1 MYNEEPI
8 IIKDVHVPRREYTGE
23 LGVPLTI
30 AGLAGIVI
38 SVFLPYVTTKL
49 STDAANRHT
58 FTSWEV
64 SEVSDIGFLTKYFFL
79 VFSLLAVAAVWKQSG
94 KLLVACCVYWILNF
108 FFCVTNAHGS
118 EALFAGSH
126 PAVTETR
133 GVFEY
138 SMGIGFYV
146 YILAVVVFVAGTVLF
161 CKEQQRSSET

>member
-1 MYNEEPI
+1 MIYNDEPI
-8 IIKDVHVPRREYTGE
+8 IIKEFKNVDLPRREYADE

-38 SVFLPYVTTKL
+38 SVFLPYVTTSA
-49 STDAANRHT
+49 STADIGKHT
-58 FTSWEV
+58 FTSWDVADV
-64 SEVSDIGFLTKYFFL
+64 STIGFLTKYFFL

-108 FFCVTNAHGS
+108 FFCVSNAHGS

-126 PAVTETR
+126 PAVTDSAS
-133 GVFEY
+133 VFEY

-146 YILAVVVFVAGTVLF
+146 YVVSVVIFVVGTVCF
-161 CKEQQRSSET
+161 CKTQQE

>member
-1 MYNEEPI
+1 MIYNDEPI

-30 AGLAGIVI
+30 AGLAGIVV

-49 STDAANRHT
+49 STDAASRHT

-64 SEVSDIGFLTKYFFL
+64 SEVSNIGFLNKYFFL
-79 VFSLLAVAAVWKQSG
+79 VFSLLAVAAVWKQCG
-94 KLLVACCVYWILNF
+94 QLLVACCVYWIGNF
-108 FFCVTNAHGS
+108 FYCVTNAHAS
-118 EALFAGSH
+118 EELFAGTQSTI
-126 PAVTETR
+126 TETS

-146 YILAVVVFVAGTVLF
+146 YVLAVVLFVVGTVLF
-161 CKEQQRSSET
+161 CMEQAREE